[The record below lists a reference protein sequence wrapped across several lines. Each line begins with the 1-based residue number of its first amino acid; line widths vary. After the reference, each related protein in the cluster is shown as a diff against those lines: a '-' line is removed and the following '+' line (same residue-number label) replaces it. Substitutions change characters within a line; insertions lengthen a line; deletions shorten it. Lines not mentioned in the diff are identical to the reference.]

1 MAMVVVV
8 KVVEVVKVVVMVMV
22 MLMVML
28 MSKFFLPFG
37 FVGVRERKKSAPR

>member
-1 MAMVVVV
+1 MEMVVVV
-8 KVVEVVKVVVMVMV
+8 KVVVNVVVKVVVMV

-28 MSKFFLPFG
+28 MSKFFLPFR

>member
-8 KVVEVVKVVVMVMV
+8 KVVEVVKVVVMV
-22 MLMVML
+22 MVML